1 MTAIFIL
8 IVVAYGL
15 KKSLFVH
22 CAVKIT
28 IFKKLAPL
36 SSFYPMT
43 SRSSLD
49 LEQSIF
55 PVISLPVISSLRVHM
70 KRTAFEG
77 VLLVYSMVLLPF
89 QLEICC
95 YASQQM

>member
-15 KKSLFVH
+15 KKSLSVH

-70 KRTAFEG
+70 KRTGFEG

-89 QLEICC
+89 Q
-95 YASQQM
+95 

>member
-28 IFKKLAPL
+28 IFQKLAPL

-43 SRSSLD
+43 SRSS

-70 KRTAFEG
+70 KRTGFEG

-89 QLEICC
+89 Q
-95 YASQQM
+95 